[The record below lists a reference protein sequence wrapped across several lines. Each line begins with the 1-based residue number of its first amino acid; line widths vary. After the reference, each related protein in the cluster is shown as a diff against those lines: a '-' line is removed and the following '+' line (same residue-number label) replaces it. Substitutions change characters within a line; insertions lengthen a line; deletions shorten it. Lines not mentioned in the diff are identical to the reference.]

1 MKKKTYT
8 VPAVKVVRLS
18 HQYHL
23 MANSV
28 HTTLEVERQGYGE
41 ANSDNTIPEGE
52 KTNGVWKWQ

>member
-28 HTTLEVERQGYGE
+28 FVNETSPNASRTDYTDGSTDLGGSAKSKINWE
-41 ANSDNTIPEGE
+41 
-52 KTNGVWKWQ
+52 